1 MIYKITSRFNQQE
14 SFRSHGHTGLDLNFP
29 NHSPLRSL
37 KDGTISKIVDY
48 KSQNVGKGIFVK
60 WEDGKTAIY
69 GHLSEY
75 GKYKVGDHVH
85 AGDIIGY
92 SGNSGH
98 VVGSNGGYHLHF
110 GLKEDGRFID
120 PSPYSEALQHMNDPS
135 FLNKLVAQHETVSQK
150 SFSFSDWFNQ
160 DIYSSF
166 MEIKLN
172 LINLFTSIDYTFLM
186 EHIQNLFKFFSG

>member
-1 MIYKITSRFNQQE
+1 MKYNITSRYMERE
-14 SFRSHGHTGLDLNFP
+14 SFRSHGHSGIDLSMP

-37 KDGTISKIVDY
+37 KDGTISRIVDY
-48 KSQNVGKGIFVK
+48 KSENVGKGIFVK

-85 AGDIIGY
+85 AGDVIGY

-98 VVGSNGGYHLHF
+98 VVGKNGGYHLHF

-120 PSPYSEALQHMNDPS
+120 PSPYSDALQNMNEPS
-135 FLNKLVAQHETVSQK
+135 FLKTLIAKHETVSRK
-150 SFSFSDWFNQ
+150 SFSFSEWFNN
-160 DIYSSF
+160 DVYSSF

-172 LINLFTSIDYTFLM
+172 LINLFLSVDYTFLM
-186 EHIQNLFKFFSG
+186 ENIQNFFKLFS

>member
-1 MIYKITSRFNQQE
+1 MKYNITSKFQQHE
-14 SFRSHGHTGLDLNFP
+14 TFRSHGHNGLDLAMP

-75 GKYKVGDHVH
+75 GKYKVGDSVR

-98 VVGSNGGYHLHF
+98 VVGRHGGYHLHF

-120 PSPYSEALQHMNDPS
+120 PSPYSDALQHMNDPS
-135 FLNKLVAQHETVSQK
+135 FLNKLIAKHETVSQK
-150 SFSFSDWFNQ
+150 NFSFSDWFNN

-172 LINLFTSIDYTFLM
+172 LINLLFSIDYSLII
-186 EHIQNLFKFFSG
+186 EHFQNLFKLFS